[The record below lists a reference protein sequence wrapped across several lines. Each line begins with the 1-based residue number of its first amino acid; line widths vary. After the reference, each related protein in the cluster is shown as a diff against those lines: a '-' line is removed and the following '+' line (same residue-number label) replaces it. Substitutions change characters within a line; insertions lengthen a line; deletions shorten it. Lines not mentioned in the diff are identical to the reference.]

1 MPEQRKRHYDLV
13 IVGAGILGLAH
24 ALIAGR
30 RGLKTAVFERDEE
43 PLGASALNFGMLWP
57 IGQPPGKMLNRAL
70 RSMELWRDLFDEA
83 GIWNDP
89 CGSLLLARRE
99 DELRTLQ
106 EFLEIATEAGHDCRW
121 LSPAEVA
128 EKAPG
133 VRQEGLL
140 GALHSG
146 RETLIQPRQAL
157 ARLVSFLRER
167 FDTSFHFK
175 TEVNSA
181 EPPLVETT
189 RGRFHADRV
198 LICSGTDFETLFPEA
213 FRESG
218 TLRCS
223 LQMMKTSAQP
233 SPWKLGAMVTDSLTY
248 KRYQAFKDCPSH
260 AAMEKRVLE
269 EHGDLERFGITVLTA
284 QDNEAGLIIGD
295 SHHTAWTPPE
305 IPDPAIDEKILS
317 HLRGMID
324 APHLEITRRWS
335 ATYPVHAELT
345 EVVLEPATDTR
356 IVLASGGNGMTTSF
370 ALAEEVLEV
379 TG

>member
-121 LSPAEVA
+121 LSPAEVVK
-128 EKAPG
+128 KAPG

-140 GALHSG
+140 GALHSR

-175 TEVNSA
+175 TEVNNA

-324 APHLEITRRWS
+324 APHLEIVRRWS

>member
-1 MPEQRKRHYDLV
+1 MPQQRKRHYDLV

-43 PLGASALNFGMLWP
+43 PSGASARNFGMLWP
-57 IGQPPGKMLNRAL
+57 IGQRPGKVLNRAL
-70 RSMELWRDLFDEA
+70 RSMEIWRDLFDEA
-83 GIWNDP
+83 GVWNDP
-89 CGSLLLARRE
+89 CGSLLLARHE

-106 EFLEIATEAGHDCRW
+106 EFLEISAETGHDCRW
-121 LSPAEVA
+121 LSPAKIA

-140 GALHSG
+140 GALHSR

-157 ARLVSFLRER
+157 ARLISFLRER

-175 TEVNSA
+175 TEVNNV
-181 EPPLVETT
+181 EPPLIETT

-248 KRYQAFKDCPSH
+248 RRYQAFKNSPSH
-260 AAMEKRVLE
+260 AAMEKRVLA
-269 EHGDLERFGITVLTA
+269 EHGDLERLGITVLAA
-284 QDNEAGLIIGD
+284 QNNEAELIIGD
-295 SHHTAWTPPE
+295 SHHTAWSLPE
-305 IPDPAIDEKILS
+305 AHDPTIDEKILS
-317 HLRGMID
+317 HLRDMID
-324 APHLEITRRWS
+324 APHLEIARRWS
-335 ATYPVHAELT
+335 AAYPVHAELT
-345 EVVLEPATDTR
+345 EVVLEPAANTR
-356 IVLASGGNGMTTSF
+356 IVLASRGNGMTTSF
-370 ALAEEVLEV
+370 ALAEEVLEA

>member
-43 PLGASALNFGMLWP
+43 PLSASVLNFGMLWP

-121 LSPAEVA
+121 LSPAEIA

-133 VRQEGLL
+133 VRREGLL
-140 GALHSG
+140 GALHSR
-146 RETLIQPRQAL
+146 RETLIRPRQAL
-157 ARLVSFLRER
+157 ARLISFLRER

-175 TEVNSA
+175 TEVNTA
-181 EPPLVETT
+181 ESPLVETT

-248 KRYQAFKDCPSH
+248 KRYQAFKNCPSH

-305 IPDPAIDEKILS
+305 TPDPAIDEKILS

-324 APHLEITRRWS
+324 APHLEIARRWS

-345 EVVLEPATDTR
+345 EVLLEPATDTR

>member
-1 MPEQRKRHYDLV
+1 MPEQPKRHYDLV
-13 IVGAGILGLAH
+13 IVGAGIVGLAH

-43 PLGASALNFGMLWP
+43 PRGASVLNFGMLWP
-57 IGQPPGKMLNRAL
+57 IGQPPGKVLNRAL
-70 RSMELWRDLFDEA
+70 RSMELWRDLFDDA

-106 EFLEIATEAGHDCRW
+106 EFLKISTEAGHDCRW

-140 GALHSG
+140 GALHSR

-175 TEVNSA
+175 TEVNNVES
-181 EPPLVETT
+181 PLIETT

-198 LICSGTDFETLFPEA
+198 LICSGKDFETLFPEA

-248 KRYQAFKDCPSH
+248 RRYQAFKDCPSH

-269 EHGDLERFGITVLTA
+269 EHDDLERLGITVLTA

-295 SHHTAWTPPE
+295 SHHTAWAPPKT
-305 IPDPAIDEKILS
+305 PDPAIDEKILS

-324 APHLEITRRWS
+324 APHLEIARRWS
-335 ATYPVHAELT
+335 AAYPVHAELT
-345 EVVLEPATDTR
+345 EVVLEPAVDTR
-356 IVLASGGNGMTTSF
+356 IVLANGGNGMTTSF
-370 ALAEEVLEV
+370 ALAEEVLEA

>member
-30 RGLKTAVFERDEE
+30 RGLKTAVFERDEK

-121 LSPAEVA
+121 LSPAEVVK
-128 EKAPG
+128 KAPG

-140 GALHSG
+140 GALHSR

-175 TEVNSA
+175 TEVNNA

-324 APHLEITRRWS
+324 APHLEIVRRWS

>member
-30 RGLKTAVFERDEE
+30 RGLKTAVFERDGE
-43 PLGASALNFGMLWP
+43 PSGASARNFGMLWP
-57 IGQPPGKMLNRAL
+57 IGQRPGKVLNRAL

-83 GIWNDP
+83 GVWNDP
-89 CGSLLLARRE
+89 CGSLLLARHE

-106 EFLEIATEAGHDCRW
+106 EFLEISAEAGHDCRW
-121 LSPAEVA
+121 LSPAEIA
-128 EKAPG
+128 EKTPG

-140 GALHSG
+140 GALHSR

-157 ARLVSFLRER
+157 ARLISFLRER

-175 TEVNSA
+175 TEVNNV
-181 EPPLVETT
+181 EPPAVETT

-218 TLRCS
+218 ILRCS

-248 KRYQAFKDCPSH
+248 RRYQAFKNSPSH
-260 AAMEKRVLE
+260 AAMEKRVLA
-269 EHGDLERFGITVLTA
+269 EHGALERLGITVLAA

-295 SHHTAWTPPE
+295 SHHTAWSLPE
-305 IPDPAIDEKILS
+305 APDPAIDEKILS

-324 APHLEITRRWS
+324 APHLEIARRWS
-335 ATYPVHAELT
+335 AAYPVHAKLT
-345 EVVLEPATDTR
+345 EVVLEPAANTR
-356 IVLASGGNGMTTSF
+356 IVLASRGNGMTTSF

>member
-1 MPEQRKRHYDLV
+1 MPEQQKRHYDLV
-13 IVGAGILGLAH
+13 IVGAGIVGLAH

-43 PLGASALNFGMLWP
+43 PRGASVLNFGMLWP
-57 IGQPPGKMLNRAL
+57 IGQPPGKVLNRAL
-70 RSMELWRDLFDEA
+70 RSMELWRDLFDDA

-106 EFLEIATEAGHDCRW
+106 EFLKISTEAGHDCRW

-140 GALHSG
+140 GALHSR

-175 TEVNSA
+175 TEVNNVES
-181 EPPLVETT
+181 PLIETT

-198 LICSGTDFETLFPEA
+198 LICSGKDFETLFPEA
-213 FRESG
+213 VSYTHL
-218 TLRCS
+218 TLPTI
-223 LQMMKTSAQP
+223 L
-233 SPWKLGAMVTDSLTY
+233 
-248 KRYQAFKDCPSH
+248 
-260 AAMEKRVLE
+260 RV
-269 EHGDLERFGITVLTA
+269 
-284 QDNEAGLIIGD
+284 
-295 SHHTAWTPPE
+295 
-305 IPDPAIDEKILS
+305 
-317 HLRGMID
+317 
-324 APHLEITRRWS
+324 
-335 ATYPVHAELT
+335 
-345 EVVLEPATDTR
+345 
-356 IVLASGGNGMTTSF
+356 
-370 ALAEEVLEV
+370 
-379 TG
+379 

>member
-140 GALHSG
+140 GALHSR

-175 TEVNSA
+175 TEVNNA

-248 KRYQAFKDCPSH
+248 KRYQAFKNCPSH

-305 IPDPAIDEKILS
+305 TPDPEIDEKILS

-324 APHLEITRRWS
+324 APHLEIARRWS

-345 EVVLEPATDTR
+345 EVLLEPATDTR

-370 ALAEEVLEV
+370 ALAEKVLEV

>member
-1 MPEQRKRHYDLV
+1 
-13 IVGAGILGLAH
+13 
-24 ALIAGR
+24 
-30 RGLKTAVFERDEE
+30 
-43 PLGASALNFGMLWP
+43 ML
-57 IGQPPGKMLNRAL
+57 
-70 RSMELWRDLFDEA
+70 
-83 GIWNDP
+83 
-89 CGSLLLARRE
+89 
-99 DELRTLQ
+99 
-106 EFLEIATEAGHDCRW
+106 
-121 LSPAEVA
+121 
-128 EKAPG
+128 
-133 VRQEGLL
+133 QEGLL
-140 GALHSG
+140 GALHSR
-146 RETLIQPRQAL
+146 RETLIRPRQAL
-157 ARLVSFLRER
+157 ARLISFLRER

-175 TEVNSA
+175 TEVNNVES
-181 EPPLVETT
+181 PLIETT

-248 KRYQAFKDCPSH
+248 KRYQAFKNCPSH

-284 QDNEAGLIIGD
+284 QDNDAGLIIGD
-295 SHHTAWTPPE
+295 SHHTAWAPPE
-305 IPDPAIDEKILS
+305 TPDPAIDEKILS

-324 APHLEITRRWS
+324 APHLEIARRWS

-345 EVVLEPATDTR
+345 EVLLEPATDTR